1 MILAIIF
8 VVLGY
13 QRAKAVGKN
22 GFLWAAIA
30 GVVFIGTQMVV
41 GVGIGAALAIYAE
54 MKGTGAENLV
64 ETGWIG
70 INLVAI
76 ALSILAAWGVLK
88 FIDRTPAVPEPMLP
102 PPPPPTFGH
111 MPDDGQ
117 KPGDS

>member
-22 GFLWAAIA
+22 GFLWAVIA
-30 GVVFIGTQMVV
+30 GVAFIGTQLVV

-54 MKGTGAENLV
+54 MTGSGADSLV
-64 ETGWIG
+64 ETGWFG

-76 ALSILAAWGVLK
+76 ALSILVAWGVLK
-88 FIDRTPAVPEPMLP
+88 IIDRRPTAPEPMPP
-102 PPPPPTFGH
+102 PPPPPTF
-111 MPDDGQ
+111 
-117 KPGDS
+117 